1 MMSFEAN
8 IKRLEEIVD
17 GLDNDSVE
25 LDQALK
31 LFEEGIELLRNASGA
46 LSTVESRVKQLVEEA
61 DGIIAAKDFDA

>member
-1 MMSFEAN
+1 MSFEAN

-31 LFEEGIELLRNASGA
+31 LFEEGIELLRNAAGA